1 VKKDK
6 MIRIERL
13 NNTKAYHNK
22 QKNKKSKLGRLCMA
36 KRKQEKLFL
45 LPFCFFSS
53 LLFWFIRKSHATCN
67 LFSVTFFVSHNEHC
81 MMIIAAHFLHP
92 SFISAYKGVKVF
104 CCCYFHTFK
113 WKMHLNYLQW
123 TFCTL
128 CILHS
133 SNRRS
138 LIVHLTWR

>member
-1 VKKDK
+1 MRDW
-6 MIRIERL
+6 II
-13 NNTKAYHNK
+13 
-22 QKNKKSKLGRLCMA
+22 QKHITTNKKIRKIKLGRLCMA

-45 LPFCFFSS
+45 LP
-53 LLFWFIRKSHATCN
+53 FWFIRKSHATCN

-81 MMIIAAHFLHP
+81 VMFIAAHFLHP

-104 CCCYFHTFK
+104 FVAVIFTR
-113 WKMHLNYLQW
+113 LNEKCIWIIYNEL
-123 TFCTL
+123 FAL